1 MINMNKKRILGAAL
15 ALFTAMSMSAATY
28 TFKIAKPIE
37 DMKLQIHWCTSGEK
51 SELEVQNGV
60 ATLSKN
66 DFTAQYVR
74 VYYGRAF
81 AMNLYLEPDKDLTVD
96 CNAEARE
103 FNCTGA
109 AAAINNYLIKS
120 PFAVLDFN
128 AAAKEEVDFIKS
140 SDSVYNANLAL
151 MKSANLPAYFVKKEE
166 QRLLFKSYV
175 MFPLYKS
182 YHPYMKKMDDYT
194 PTALYMNKLKELA
207 VMDGNFLGYAEYGD
221 FIMNAVFCQAFQG
234 GDRSKELMAFM
245 DANVKDS
252 KVKSYITNVYAY
264 DVVSSSGL
272 DGNDELVA
280 YFHKNVSDPKLVD
293 MFDKVCKQWEGLKAG
308 CPSPS
313 FTATDINGKQVSLE
327 SLKGKYVYIDVWATW
342 CGPCRGE
349 LPYMTKLEEQYAG
362 KDIHFV
368 GLSCDSNKSAWE
380 KRIQKGDIKGIQLCI
395 GPNSDFMQKY
405 LVKGIPR
412 FILLDREDR
421 IIKANAPRPSDPNIT
436 KIFDEL
442 LKN

>member
-1 MINMNKKRILGAAL
+1 MNKKRILGAAL
-15 ALFTAMSMSAATY
+15 SLCAAMSMYAGTY

-51 SELEVQNGV
+51 SDLEVQNGV

-81 AMNLYLEPDKDLTVD
+81 AMDLYLEPDKDLTVD

-109 AAAINNYLIKS
+109 AAAINNYLVKS

-128 AAAKEEVDFIKS
+128 AAAKEEADFIKS

-182 YHPYMKKMDDYT
+182 YHPYMKKMEDYT

-234 GDRSKELMAFM
+234 GDRNKEFMAYM
-245 DANVKDS
+245 DANVNDA

-293 MFDKVCKQWEGLKAG
+293 KFDKVCKQWEGLKAG

-368 GLSCDSNKSAWE
+368 GLSCDSNKSTWE

-412 FILLDREDR
+412 FILLDREGR
-421 IIKANAPRPSDPNIT
+421 IIKANAPRPSNPIIT
-436 KIFDEL
+436 KLFDEL
-442 LKN
+442 LKK

>member
-1 MINMNKKRILGAAL
+1 MNKKRILGAAL

-28 TFKIAKPIE
+28 TFKIAKPVE

-51 SELEVQNGV
+51 SELEVLNGV

-109 AAAINNYLIKS
+109 AATINNYLIKS

-128 AAAKEEVDFIKS
+128 AAAKEEADFIKS

-151 MKSANLPAYFVKKEE
+151 LKKANLPANFTKKEQ
-166 QRLLFKSYV
+166 QRLLFKSYA
-175 MFPLYKS
+175 MFPMYMS
-182 YHPYMKKMDDYT
+182 YHPYLKKMDSYT
-194 PTALYMNKLKELA
+194 PTALYTNKLKQLT
-207 VMDGNFLGYAEYGD
+207 VIDGNCLEFAEYGD

-245 DANVKDS
+245 DANVKDA
-252 KVKSYITNVYAY
+252 KVKSYVTDSYIY
-264 DVVSSSGL
+264 DIVSKKGL
-272 DGNDELVA
+272 DGNDNLVDF
-280 YFHKNVSDPKLVD
+280 YHKNVIDKKSMEK
-293 MFDKVCKQWEGLKAG
+293 FDATCKQWEILRAG
-308 CPSPS
+308 SPSPS
-313 FTATDINGKQVSLE
+313 FNAPDVNGNMVSLE
-327 SLKGKYVYIDVWATW
+327 SLKGKYVYIDIWATW

-412 FILLDREDR
+412 FILLDREGR

-442 LKN
+442 LKK